1 MTAFGFDAIPEDVD
15 DIIEDDYEEPEK
27 LEPRTQTG
35 EIWHLGDHIL
45 MCGNSASAEDQA
57 RLFAG
62 SPPKM
67 VFTDPPYGVA
77 IGDKNKA
84 LNSIGRGGRCDTN
97 IEGDTLDADELYKI
111 LVQAFTHLRE
121 NAAEDTA
128 YYVSSPQGGEL
139 GLMMMMMMKD
149 AGLPVRHMLIWV
161 KSSPCFSMGRLDYDY
176 RHEPIFYTWT
186 KKHDF
191 YGGYSNTVI
200 GDTKPL
206 EKMNKAELKELVHAL
221 QEQKETSVIYCD
233 KPLKADL
240 HPTMKPVKLVARFI
254 INSSRKGDTVGDI
267 FGGSGTTL
275 IACEQLGRRCRMM
288 ELDPHYADVIIDRW
302 EKFTGKEAVRDEG
315 VDMEKENKGSM

>member
-27 LEPRTQTG
+27 LEPRTQAG

-62 SPPKM
+62 APPKM

-84 LNSIGRGGRCDTN
+84 LNSIGRGGCCDTN
-97 IEGDTLDADELYKI
+97 IEGDTLDANELYKI

-200 GDTKPL
+200 DDTKPL